1 MKRQNRLQRRGSFR
15 VVQMFILDA
24 MLKRLVKKG
33 ALTVVDPEGRVHT
46 YGSGQGFTSTLR
58 IKDNATAWR
67 LLTNPELEVGEA
79 FMDGRL
85 TLEKGDIYDMI
96 ALFMQNLGWS
106 ANIGPFSRLTSALR
120 RVGRRIAQYNPASKA
135 KNNVARHYDLKD
147 ELFDLFLDSDR
158 QYSCAYFPDPD
169 VTLEEAQAYKKRHIA
184 AKLLLKPGV
193 KVLDIGSGW
202 GGLGLYISNVT
213 QADVT
218 GITLSEEQ
226 HKVSN
231 ARAAAAGIAD
241 RVRFELVDYR
251 QLDRCYDRI
260 VSVGMFEH
268 VGVNHFDAY
277 FRTIAKLL
285 NDDGVGLIHAIG
297 RSDGPGAT
305 NPWIQRYIFPGGYS
319 PALSEVLPA
328 IERAGLVVTD
338 IEILRLHYAETL
350 KHWRERFNNNRAQIR
365 ALYDDRFCRMWEMYL
380 ASSEATFR
388 WGGHMV
394 FQIQIAKSVN
404 AVPLTRD
411 YIGEAERRLPLDLRP
426 VPAPTRE
433 AAE

>member
-1 MKRQNRLQRRGSFR
+1 
-15 VVQMFILDA
+15 MFILDT

-33 ALTVVDPEGRVHT
+33 ALTIIDPDGRVHT
-46 YGSGQGFTSTLR
+46 YGDGQGFVSTLR
-58 IKDNATAWR
+58 ITDKATAWK

-85 TLEKGDIYDMI
+85 VIEKGDVYDMI
-96 ALFMQNLGWS
+96 ALFIQNIGWS
-106 ANIGPFSRLTSALR
+106 TNIGPLSSIGSTARK
-120 RVGRRIAQYNPASKA
+120 VGRRLAQYNPAGRS
-135 KNNVARHYDLKD
+135 KNNVAHHYDLKD
-147 ELFDLFLDSDR
+147 ELFDLFLDEDR
-158 QYSCAYFPDPD
+158 QYSCAYFPSTD

-202 GGLGLYISNVT
+202 GGMGLYISNVT
-213 QADVT
+213 KADVT

-241 RVRFELVDYR
+241 RVRFDLIDYR
-251 QLDRCYDRI
+251 KVTQKFDRI

-268 VGVNHFDAY
+268 VGLNHFDAY
-277 FRTIAKLL
+277 FRKIAELL
-285 NDDGVGLIHAIG
+285 NDDGVGLVHAIG

-305 NPWIQRYIFPGGYS
+305 NPWIQKYIFPGGYS

-328 IERAGLVVTD
+328 IERAGLIVTD
-338 IEILRLHYAETL
+338 IEILRIHYAETL
-350 KHWRERFNNNRAQIR
+350 KHWRIRFNHNREQIR

-380 ASSEATFR
+380 AASEATFR

-394 FQIQIAKSVN
+394 FQIQVAKSID

-411 YIGEAERRLPLDLRP
+411 YIGEAEKGLPLDLKP
-426 VPAPTRE
+426 VPAPARE

>member
-1 MKRQNRLQRRGSFR
+1 
-15 VVQMFILDA
+15 MFILDT
-24 MLKRLVKKG
+24 MLKRLVKNG
-33 ALTVVDPEGRVHT
+33 ALTVVDPDGRVHT
-46 YGSGQGFTSTLR
+46 YGDGKGFVSTIR
-58 IKDNATAWR
+58 IADKGTAWK

-79 FMDGRL
+79 YMDGRL
-85 TLEKGDIYDMI
+85 VVEKGDVYDMV
-96 ALFMQNLGWS
+96 ALFMQNIGWS
-106 ANIGPFSRLTSALR
+106 SHIGPLSAVGATAR
-120 RVGRRIAQYNPASKA
+120 RIGRRLAQYNPATRS
-135 KNNVARHYDLKD
+135 KNNVAHHYDLKD

-158 QYSCAYFPDPD
+158 QYSCAYFPSPD

-184 AKLLLKPGV
+184 AKLLLRPGV

-213 QADVT
+213 RADVT

-241 RVRFELVDYR
+241 RVRFDLIDYR
-251 QLDRCYDRI
+251 QVTQKFDRI

-277 FRTIAKLL
+277 FRRIATLL
-285 NDDGVGLIHAIG
+285 SDDGVALVHAIG

-305 NPWIQRYIFPGGYS
+305 NPWIQKYIFPGGYS

-350 KHWRERFNNNRAQIR
+350 KHWRERFNQNIDQIR
-365 ALYDDRFCRMWEMYL
+365 ALYDERFCRMWDMYL

-394 FQIQIAKSVN
+394 FQIQVAKSIT

-411 YIGEAERRLPLDLRP
+411 YIGEAESRLPLDLQP
-426 VPAPTRE
+426 VPAPARE

>member
-1 MKRQNRLQRRGSFR
+1 
-15 VVQMFILDA
+15 MFILDT

-33 ALTVVDPEGRVHT
+33 ALTVIDPDGRVHT
-46 YGSGQGFTSTLR
+46 YGNDQGFTSALR
-58 IKDNATAWR
+58 ITDKATAWK
-67 LLTNPELEVGEA
+67 LLTHPELEVGEA
-79 FMDGRL
+79 YMDGRL
-85 TLEKGDIYDMI
+85 VIEKGDVYDMI
-96 ALFMQNLGWS
+96 ALFMQNIGWS
-106 ANIGPFSRLTSALR
+106 VHIGPLSSIGATARK
-120 RVGRRIAQYNPASKA
+120 VGRRIAQYNPASRS
-135 KNNVARHYDLKD
+135 KNNVAHHYDLKD
-147 ELFDLFLDSDR
+147 ELFDLFLDDDR
-158 QYSCAYFPDPD
+158 QYSCAYFPSND

-213 QADVT
+213 KADVT

-241 RVRFELVDYR
+241 RVRFDLVDYR
-251 QLDRCYDRI
+251 KVTQKFDRI

-277 FRTIAKLL
+277 FRKIAELL
-285 NDDGVGLIHAIG
+285 NDDGVALVHAIG

-305 NPWIQRYIFPGGYS
+305 NPWIQKYIFPGGYS

-350 KHWRERFNNNRAQIR
+350 KHWRARFKRNLDQIR

-394 FQIQIAKSVN
+394 FQIQVAKSVN

-411 YIGEAERRLPLDLRP
+411 YIGEAEKRLPLDLQP
-426 VPAPTRE
+426 VPAPARE